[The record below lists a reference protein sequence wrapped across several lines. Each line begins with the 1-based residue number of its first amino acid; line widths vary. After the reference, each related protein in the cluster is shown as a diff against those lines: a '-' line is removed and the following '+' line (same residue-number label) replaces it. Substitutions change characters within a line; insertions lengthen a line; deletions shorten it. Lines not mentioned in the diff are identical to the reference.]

1 VITLDKLGRID
12 DVTYMAW
19 CLGVDVGKLGVEAAP
34 GPPAA
39 ELRLLTC
46 DHALLLLQW
55 VGVVVVLVK
64 ALPMT
69 RPFEATDG
77 GLASM

>member
-1 VITLDKLGRID
+1 MILDTLGRID

-39 ELRLLTC
+39 ELLLTC
-46 DHALLLLQW
+46 DH
-55 VGVVVVLVK
+55 
-64 ALPMT
+64 P
-69 RPFEATDG
+69 EI
-77 GLASM
+77 

>member
-1 VITLDKLGRID
+1 MILDTLGRID

-39 ELRLLTC
+39 ELLLTC
-46 DHALLLLQW
+46 DHPLLQW
-55 VGVVVVLVK
+55 VGVVWLVE
-64 ALPMT
+64 AWPLT
-69 RPFEATDG
+69 RPFEDTDG